1 MHFVRRYALYRVWR
15 LLSLTLFFFIIQ
27 YLTLLSYILLFIIL
41 LFIILSLN
49 ITERFIYFKVQYNI
63 VGTNLQQKTIE
74 VNYMAKCR
82 KTCNCEDCEL
92 LREED
97 LVIINTTK
105 GIEYWRRTAKGYS
118 CGARFGFTL
127 EQLKNNPFDDDFI
140 FIEG

>member
-63 VGTNLQQKTIE
+63 VGTNLQQK
-74 VNYMAKCR
+74 NY
-82 KTCNCEDCEL
+82 
-92 LREED
+92 
-97 LVIINTTK
+97 
-105 GIEYWRRTAKGYS
+105 
-118 CGARFGFTL
+118 
-127 EQLKNNPFDDDFI
+127 
-140 FIEG
+140 